1 MKRVALF
8 CAIALLILIAPN
20 SALAKGKT
28 VKITIDGGN
37 LKNPIEIKSP
47 HVLQPFRVWAGPGTS
62 AYGDLDGSAPSLI
75 VDWSQGA
82 LRQHPENLPL
92 YKVSFWADAPKPRV
106 VYVVFYE
113 YDPAAKEG
121 YVYFPGQNDEWF
133 ALNIATIMRDV
144 EGKWFRSWSA
154 WDKVATPLISD
165 PRLIAQ
171 N

>member
-1 MKRVALF
+1 VKRVALF
-8 CAIALLILIAPN
+8 SAVAFLLLLAPN

-28 VKITIDGGN
+28 LKITIDGGN
-37 LKNPIEIKSP
+37 LRNTIEIKSP
-47 HVLQPFRVWAGPGTS
+47 RVLAPFRVWSGPGTS
-62 AYGDLDGSAPSLI
+62 AYPSIDHAAPSFI

-82 LRQHPENLPL
+82 LRNHPENLPL
-92 YKVSFWADAPKPRV
+92 YKISFWADSPKPRV

-113 YDPAAKEG
+113 YDPAVKQG
-121 YVYFPGQNDEWF
+121 YVYLPGQNDEWF

-154 WDKVATPLISD
+154 WDQVASPLLSD
-165 PRLIAQ
+165 PRLTAQ